1 MQVLSVAHTGI
12 AATLLVNGTT
22 VHRQFAVP
30 LNTDEESECAV
41 PPGSDL
47 EMTLKMADV
56 VIWDE
61 ATMSDKRVYACVD
74 RVLRDVSKSKR
85 PFGGKLMLL
94 GGDWKQLLPI
104 VRGVTTRSVVQ
115 YSLRKS
121 EYWDNFKKMELKTN
135 MRAKDSGQKFPKFLD
150 SVGRGVQDN
159 EDPNN
164 EMPRNTVTLDPNI
177 CAANEDEVIEWAF
190 GGDVLED
197 KEKAKDVCI
206 LTTKNSDSM
215 EINEKVSFVLLLV
228 QLAKILQFF

>member
-1 MQVLSVAHTGI
+1 VAHTGI

-94 GGDWKQLLPI
+94 GGDWKQLLP
-104 VRGVTTRSVVQ
+104 VVETLYSRSVVYFTLK
-115 YSLRKS
+115 YSPLWRHFDVS
-121 EYWDNFKKMELKTN
+121 
-135 MRAKDSGQKFPKFLD
+135 
-150 SVGRGVQDN
+150 GVQ
-159 EDPNN
+159 
-164 EMPRNTVTLDPNI
+164 I
-177 CAANEDEVIEWAF
+177 
-190 GGDVLED
+190 
-197 KEKAKDVCI
+197 
-206 LTTKNSDSM
+206 S
-215 EINEKVSFVLLLV
+215 
-228 QLAKILQFF
+228 LQFLLGIPIDEE

>member
-1 MQVLSVAHTGI
+1 VAHTGI

-30 LNTDEESECAV
+30 LNTDEESECTV
-41 PPGSDL
+41 PTGSDL
-47 EMTLKMADV
+47 EKTLKMTDV

-74 RVLRDVSKSKR
+74 RCLRDVSSSKR

-104 VRGVTTRSVVQ
+104 VRGITTRGVVQ
-115 YSLRKS
+115 FTLRKS
-121 EYWDNFKKMELKTN
+121 EYWDDFKKMELKKN
-135 MRAKDSGQKFPKFLD
+135 MRAKDAGQVFPKFLD

-159 EDPNN
+159 EDRNN
-164 EMPRNTVTLDPNI
+164 EIPRNTVTLDPSI
-177 CAANEDEVIEWAF
+177 CAGSEDEVIDWAF
-190 GGDVLED
+190 GGGVLED
-197 KEKAKDVCI
+197 KERAKDVCI

-215 EINEKVSFVLLLV
+215 EINEKVSIFFSLL
-228 QLAKILQFF
+228 AEIL